1 MTDMEPMA
9 RVETLF
15 SSPLV
20 QVQDVCCTMGRS
32 GLSATKGD
40 AVAHLCMVR
49 RGCFHYHLGR
59 RTYFA
64 DASRALIHDDG
75 VEYRTSHPCDG
86 GDNCTVIVLTPELMV
101 EAFGRRR
108 RHEEVEL
115 DMAPVGQVSHLAAY
129 ALLRH
134 PDTERLAGE
143 ETAIGL
149 VQAIA
154 AGRRPPG
161 EYSPADAE
169 RLRIVRLA
177 KALLN
182 ERLDENLSLSA
193 VACEAGCSPY
203 HLMHL
208 FRSHSGQTIRGYR
221 ARLRVAAAL
230 DLMVQGAWDL
240 TDLALQCGFSSH
252 SHMSETFRAVLGMA
266 PSELRQRLSTEAL
279 QEKRSFVQAALERAA

>member
-1 MTDMEPMA
+1 MPN
-9 RVETLF
+9 VETLF

-20 QVQDVCCTMGRS
+20 EVQDVCCTLGRS
-32 GLSATKGD
+32 GLSDSRGD
-40 AVAHLCMVR
+40 AISHVCMVR
-49 RGCFHYHLGR
+49 RGCFHYHLGA

-64 DASRALIHDDG
+64 DSSRALIHDDG

-86 GDNCTVIVLTPELMV
+86 GDDCTVIVLSQELMA

-108 RHEEVEL
+108 KHEEIEFE
-115 DMAPVGQVSHLAAY
+115 MAPAGQVSHLATY

-143 ETAIGL
+143 EAAIGL

-154 AGRRPPG
+154 SGRRPRT
-161 EYSPADAE
+161 ELSQADGE
-169 RLRIVRLA
+169 RLRIVRRV

-182 ERLDENLSLSA
+182 DRLDENLSLSA
-193 VACEAGCSPY
+193 LACEAGCSPY

-208 FRSHSGQTIRGYR
+208 FRGHTGQTIRGYR

-240 TDLALQCGFSSH
+240 TDLALQCGFASH
-252 SHMSETFRAVLGMA
+252 SHMTETFRAVLGMA
-266 PSELRQRLSTEAL
+266 PRELRLKLSSEGL
-279 QEKRSFVQAALERAA
+279 QEKRSFVQASLERAA